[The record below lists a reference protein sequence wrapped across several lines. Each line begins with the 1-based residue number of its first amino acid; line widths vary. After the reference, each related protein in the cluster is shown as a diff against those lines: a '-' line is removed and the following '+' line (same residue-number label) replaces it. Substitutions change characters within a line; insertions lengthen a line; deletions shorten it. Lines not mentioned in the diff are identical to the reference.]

1 MSAYVNIYVA
11 IKIHFVELLKQIT
24 KDNFREIVDYL
35 TYAYFDENTYYSNKI
50 VIDKL
55 FYELRNPKV
64 YNISNLIEDVK
75 TKCTEEYEKKY
86 EVYSDIDNDEYI
98 NGDPG
103 EEYNENTLKN
113 IINETL
119 YEKVINFLNDIEDK
133 NIIVYIVPNDN
144 NSSLLQ
150 LRVSE
155 YSSCGESFLENDILP
170 KKNNAEKLQKKLN
183 LTNCEI
189 VIYAHA
195 R

>member
-64 YNISNLIEDVK
+64 YNISNLIEDVE
-75 TKCTEEYEKKY
+75 TKCTEEYDKKY

-133 NIIVYIVPNDN
+133 NVER
-144 NSSLLQ
+144 NSKSNLIM
-150 LRVSE
+150 SK
-155 YSSCGESFLENDILP
+155 SSFP
-170 KKNNAEKLQKKLN
+170 
-183 LTNCEI
+183 
-189 VIYAHA
+189 
-195 R
+195 

>member
-11 IKIHFVELLKQIT
+11 IKIHFVELLKQIN

-35 TYAYFDENTYYSNKI
+35 TYAFFDDNTYYSNKI
-50 VIDKL
+50 VVDKL
-55 FYELRNPKV
+55 FSELRNTKV

-75 TKCTEEYEKKY
+75 DKCTEEYEQKY
-86 EVYSDIDNDEYI
+86 EVYCDNYEYI
-98 NGDPG
+98 NGEPG
-103 EEYNENTLKN
+103 KEYNENTLKN

-119 YEKVINFLNDIEDK
+119 YEKVINFLNDIENK
-133 NIIVYIVPNDN
+133 NIIVYIVPNGYG
-144 NSSLLQ
+144 SSLLQ

-155 YSSCGESFLENDILP
+155 YSSCGESFLQNDILP
-170 KKNNAEKLQKKLN
+170 KKDDAEKLQKKLN